1 MTKLQKLRRWKVGD
15 VALAVDSNGMRE
27 HVTVIRVGVVYL
39 TVVRTALSIA
49 PRVERRFRISTLRE
63 VGADGH
69 LVRLGDPTSEDFLR
83 AWMRLVPA
91 LVAQLSSLG
100 AVIVGGQAKRY
111 AEGEMPD
118 PTKDWDVFVPFA
130 SWRRAAMLLPL
141 RSLGL
146 NGNRGFRV
154 RATNGLKDTIDVWPD
169 ELARF
174 LEESTGSEHVSAR
187 KGPQY
192 ALVLKTGLIV
202 RAERLA
208 TRRS

>member
-1 MTKLQKLRRWKVGD
+1 MKRRWKVGD

-27 HVTVIRVGVVYL
+27 HVTVILVGVVYL

-83 AWMRLVPA
+83 AWMRLVPQV
-91 LVAQLSSLG
+91 VAQLSSLG
-100 AVIVGGQAKRY
+100 AVIVGGQAKQY

-118 PTKDWDVFVPFA
+118 PSKDWDVFVPFA

-146 NGNRGFRV
+146 NGNRGFRL
-154 RATNGLKDTIDVWPD
+154 RASKPHGSIDVWPD

-192 ALVLKTGLIV
+192 ALILKTGLVV
-202 RAERLA
+202 RAERPQ